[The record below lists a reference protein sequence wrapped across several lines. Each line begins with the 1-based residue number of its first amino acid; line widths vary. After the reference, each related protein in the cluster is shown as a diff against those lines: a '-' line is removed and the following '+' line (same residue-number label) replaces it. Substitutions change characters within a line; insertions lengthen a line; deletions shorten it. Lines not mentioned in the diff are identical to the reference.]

1 MTDKQKWKE
10 IVMPKFE
17 EREAVIQK
25 EHECVIETARFVSQM
40 GVSVRS
46 AERIL
51 NGAVE
56 IIRATADTQK
66 TLEILGDTAD

>member
-1 MTDKQKWKE
+1 MADKQKRKE
-10 IVMPKFE
+10 IVIPKFE

-25 EHECVIETARFVSQM
+25 EQECVIKTARFVSQM

-56 IIRATADTQK
+56 IIRTTADTQK
-66 TLEILGDTAD
+66 TLEALGDMAD

>member
-25 EHECVIETARFVSQM
+25 EQECVIKTARFVSQM
-40 GVSVRS
+40 G
-46 AERIL
+46 
-51 NGAVE
+51 
-56 IIRATADTQK
+56 
-66 TLEILGDTAD
+66 

>member
-1 MTDKQKWKE
+1 
-10 IVMPKFE
+10 
-17 EREAVIQK
+17 
-25 EHECVIETARFVSQM
+25 M

>member
-10 IVMPKFE
+10 IVMPKLE

-25 EHECVIETARFVSQM
+25 EQECVIKTARFVSQM

-66 TLEILGDTAD
+66 ALEILGDTAD